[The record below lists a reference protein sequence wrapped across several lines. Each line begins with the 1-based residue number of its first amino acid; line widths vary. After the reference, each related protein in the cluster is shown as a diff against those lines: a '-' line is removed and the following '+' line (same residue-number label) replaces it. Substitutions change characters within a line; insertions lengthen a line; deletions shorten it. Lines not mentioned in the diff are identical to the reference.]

1 MDECVE
7 ILEKSP
13 DALPTDKAM
22 IHWAKLAHIIEE
34 INMQFVGDDT
44 TANIAFVDP
53 KLQYTLKIF
62 EKQLEQWRREA
73 RPYDSRMSPW
83 VRWSVG

>member
-22 IHWAKLAHIIEE
+22 IHWAKLAYIIEE
-34 INMQFVGDDT
+34 LNMQYEGDET
-44 TANIAFVDP
+44 TANIAFADP
-53 KLQYTLKIF
+53 KFQYTLKVF

-73 RPYDSRMSPW
+73 RPHESRMSNVPL
-83 VRWSVG
+83 SPG